1 MVGGLV
7 LGILKV
13 VLIIVLP
20 DALAGLRD
28 AAVFF
33 IVGAILVWRP
43 QGLLGKK
50 AELGD
55 KTA

>member
-7 LGILKV
+7 LGILEV

-20 DALAGLRD
+20 DALASLRD